1 MGKLIVLSLDESGKN
16 IYDKILEIVSKADIS
31 IDREVD
37 ACLDEIQIGE
47 LLIIPEQHRVLRQ
60 GKEVNLTNIEFRIL
74 YMLAI
79 HQGITFSKEKI
90 YNYVW
95 NGEYL
100 QDDSNITS
108 HVRRLRKKIENDP
121 SQPEYIQT
129 VRGVGYK
136 INSVKRE

>member
-1 MGKLIVLSLDESGKN
+1 MGKLIVLSLDESEKN

-47 LLIIPEQHRVLRQ
+47 LLIIPEQHRVLRE

-79 HQGITFSKEKI
+79 HQGITLSKEKI

>member
-1 MGKLIVLSLDESGKN
+1 MGKLIVLSLDESERN
-16 IYDKILEIVSKADIS
+16 IYDKILEIVNEADIS

-37 ACLDEIQIGE
+37 VNPGEIQIGE
-47 LLIIPEQHRVLRQ
+47 LVIIPGQHRVLRQ

-79 HQGITFSKEKI
+79 HQGITLSKEKI

-136 INSVKRE
+136 INSLKRE

>member
-1 MGKLIVLSLDESGKN
+1 MGKLIVLSLDESERN
-16 IYDKILEIVSKADIS
+16 IYDKILEIVNEADIS
-31 IDREVD
+31 IEREVD
-37 ACLDEIQIGE
+37 ANLGEIQIGE
-47 LLIIPEQHRVLRQ
+47 LNIIPEQHKVLSQ
-60 GKEVNLTNIEFRIL
+60 GKEINLTNIEFRIL

-79 HQGITFSKEKI
+79 HKGITLSKEKI

-108 HVRRLRKKIENDP
+108 HIRRLRKKIESDP

>member
-1 MGKLIVLSLDESGKN
+1 MGKLIVLSLDELERN
-16 IYDKILEIVSKADIS
+16 IYDKILEIVSEADIS

-37 ACLDEIQIGE
+37 VNPGEIQIGE
-47 LLIIPEQHRVLRQ
+47 LVIIPGQHRVLRQ

-79 HQGITFSKEKI
+79 HQGITLSKEKI

-136 INSVKRE
+136 INSLKRE